1 MPIPSNRRPHRARL
15 GDPSG
20 LGSRNTYAAPYR
32 RSRRTLA
39 DYQGA
44 PAEVQVMWLADYRK
58 GQRETF
64 HTDLLPHLEELAEV
78 AKIREGLQK
87 QARRVRFVTDA
98 CHSFADEL
106 ADLDAPDTPVL

>member
-39 DYQGA
+39 DYQSA
-44 PAEVQVMWLADYRK
+44 PAKAQVLWLADYRK

-64 HTDLLPHLEELAEV
+64 HTDLLPHLAALAETE
-78 AKIREGLQK
+78 AIRERLQDE
-87 QARRVRFVTDA
+87 AAMDRLLND
-98 CHSFADEL
+98 FADEL
-106 ADLDAPDTPVL
+106 ADLDAPDPPVL